1 MKKTIT
7 LTILILTSALTQ
19 LFTFLP
25 WWSFL
30 VPVAILGFFLPL
42 AEWRISSF
50 LYGFIAGFLTWILS
64 TLYFE
69 TAYEG
74 KVLVK
79 LTGTGA
85 AYYLFYFIIG
95 LIGGLLSGLA
105 FYAGFLLRKAKKLR
119 TTEVIS

>member
-7 LTILILTSALTQ
+7 LTIIILASVLTQ
-19 LFTFLP
+19 LITFLP

-30 VPVAILGFFLPL
+30 VPVALLGFFLPL
-42 AEWRISSF
+42 EEWRISSF
-50 LYGFIAGFLTWILS
+50 LYGLFAGFLTWIVS
-64 TLYFE
+64 TFYFE

-74 KVLVK
+74 KILIK

-85 AYYLFYFIIG
+85 AYYIFYFIIG

-105 FYAGFLLRKAKKLR
+105 FYTGFLLRKAKKLR
-119 TTEVIS
+119 TPEVIS